1 VSNMPTLDAAGDRN
15 WIPDVNRFNLP
26 KPPEW
31 FLKVLWDADP
41 GLVLLPS
48 RQGEKYVLGRRR
60 EFSRTVAKIALTIN
74 ERVHARVRYSD
85 SEMLESRGIV
95 RVDAIQHRFGM
106 SAAWGSWMRSC
117 PEIMSD
123 LRKRDMWAAGGAEA
137 YITRLE
143 AEEAAEDAAKR
154 KQTEDDIEY
163 RAADAWRSYQART
176 GQRTA
181 FGDTGNFPDVARED
195 RSGRTIVSP

>member
-1 VSNMPTLDAAGDRN
+1 
-15 WIPDVNRFNLP
+15 
-26 KPPEW
+26 
-31 FLKVLWDADP
+31 
-41 GLVLLPS
+41 
-48 RQGEKYVLGRRR
+48 
-60 EFSRTVAKIALTIN
+60 
-74 ERVHARVRYSD
+74 
-85 SEMLESRGIV
+85 
-95 RVDAIQHRFGM
+95 M

-181 FGDTGNFPDVARED
+181 FGDTGISRTSRAKIVQV
-195 RSGRTIVSP
+195 GRL